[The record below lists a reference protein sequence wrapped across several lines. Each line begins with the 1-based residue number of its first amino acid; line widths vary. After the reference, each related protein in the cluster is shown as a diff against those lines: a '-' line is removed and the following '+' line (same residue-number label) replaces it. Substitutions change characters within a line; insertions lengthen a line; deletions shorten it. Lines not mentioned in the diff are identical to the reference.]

1 MMTLVIIIAII
12 IILLL
17 VNTIIENRIAI
28 NNNKDLI
35 DNINKYNERY

>member
-1 MMTLVIIIAII
+1 MMTLAIIIAII

-17 VNTIIENRIAI
+17 INTIIENKIAI

-35 DNINKYNERY
+35 DNINKHNERQ